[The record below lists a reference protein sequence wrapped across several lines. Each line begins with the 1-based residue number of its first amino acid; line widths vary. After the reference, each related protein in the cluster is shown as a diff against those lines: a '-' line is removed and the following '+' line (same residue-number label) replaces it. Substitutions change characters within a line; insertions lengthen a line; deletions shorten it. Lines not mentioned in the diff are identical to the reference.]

1 MMGGITA
8 MAVVLTEYRG
18 LDTPKRASTSIES
31 DECRTWVQDG
41 TSLFGILTMAATD
54 LRKRNPFKHTKLSID
69 DEADDHVLDEQGVLI
84 FPSLVARLRIQ
95 CFGNRTGAGYTST

>member
-18 LDTPKRASTSIES
+18 PDTLKRASRSIES

-41 TSLFGILTMAATD
+41 VPLFRILMMAATN
-54 LRKRNPFKHTKLSID
+54 LRKRNPFKNTELSID

-84 FPSLVARLRIQ
+84 FPSLVARLRTQ
-95 CFGNRTGAGYTST
+95 RFGNRTGAGYTST